1 MLHPVFRVLMRRP
14 ELVLDHL
21 AGYAELLREQARS
34 ASGQLV
40 SRALAWAVAVLG
52 FLMFIVLAGVS
63 AMLHAV
69 LGHSH
74 WMLWLV
80 PGVVGGS
87 EEYTPIRALGNVFLT
102 YAVGLFLGRY
112 LSDALNGFKAFRRD
126 VFDSFSIRNTGGHF
140 ALRLGE
146 TEQTLQ
152 AANGAGV
159 HRNGRQ
165 NEDGAT
171 NLG

>member
-34 ASGQLV
+34 ARGQLV

-52 FLMFIVLAGVS
+52 FLMFLVLAGVS

-80 PGVVGGS
+80 PGG
-87 EEYTPIRALGNVFLT
+87 ALAIAGVAFLQ
-102 YAVGLFLGRY
+102 ARQALPPAPL
-112 LSDALNGFKAFRRD
+112 DALRAQ
-126 VFDSFSIRNTGGHF
+126 FDDDAK
-140 ALRLGE
+140 ALR
-146 TEQTLQ
+146 
-152 AANGAGV
+152 GAS
-159 HRNGRQ
+159 GR
-165 NEDGAT
+165 
-171 NLG
+171 